1 MVWPDALHLMDNIN
15 KTDSNEPKSHR
26 CRVADRNVVFLQ
38 APTPKAA
45 AEESVRLME
54 ELYLFDVLRADR
66 TTAAH
71 GYIHSTLIQ
80 PDDTN
85 IQILCSTVLN

>member
-1 MVWPDALHLMDNIN
+1 MKHEAIKKWHSVLH
-15 KTDSNEPKSHR
+15 T
-26 CRVADRNVVFLQ
+26 FLHQ

-45 AEESVRLME
+45 ADDSIRLMK

-71 GYIHSTLIQ
+71 G
-80 PDDTN
+80 
-85 IQILCSTVLN
+85 